1 MSATGKEY
9 ELAIRISG
17 IVDKSFNTALVGAT
31 TGLKGFK
38 TTISAMDK
46 DFTKLDKGFDSI
58 VGAGKKCFSALA
70 TAAGVATVA
79 IGAVTAASIAVGTEF
94 ESAFAGVKKTVDATD
109 AEYAKLREDILDM
122 SEVIPSSASEIAGV
136 MEIAGQLGIATDSLT
151 DFTETM
157 INLGVSTN
165 LAAEDAATALARFA
179 NVTNMANYGE
189 DGISNYERLGSTIVD
204 LGNNFATTEEEI
216 VNMATNLAAT
226 GDMVGLSQAEIMG
239 LSTAMSAVGIK
250 AEKGGTAMSK
260 LLKKMQ
266 LAVETNGETL
276 SDYASVAD
284 MSVSEF
290 SDLFQND
297 AMSATA
303 AFIEG
308 LNDTERNG
316 KSAVAVLNDM
326 GLSEVRLS
334 DVILRLANAQG
345 ELTQEQIDSAI
356 AADVFEENTL
366 DATYSSSLLSDAL
379 KTANEAWEENTA
391 LAIEAGKRYETTES
405 QLEILRNNIQQLGI
419 TAYDDLRE
427 PFVDTLSVIN
437 DKVQN
442 LNDYL
447 GSSNGV
453 SKWVQNIS
461 TTLPTMQRKV
471 KAAWKDISPF
481 FNGLLSV
488 GKWFLKNPQVIEGA
502 LVGIGSALV
511 SYKIASETT
520 HFVNAISAFLDM
532 NPTTKGI
539 MAIVAI
545 IGLISGAVAAAN
557 AEMNKLV
564 DDNLADHFGN
574 IALSMQ
580 DIQEVAQY
588 ILDSDSLS
596 GVKEAL
602 DEFGGLEE
610 LSSEMSDAV
619 SEINKMNWKVSIG
632 MELTEDEQESYKTA
646 IDNYIES
653 AQDYVLQNQYA
664 VSLNLS
670 TVTGL
675 DSDISEKINQFYAD
689 SYNEMSSLGE
699 ELAST
704 VNEAF
709 SDKIL
714 DPDEIASI
722 SEIQAKMA
730 ELQENLASS
739 EYEAQLSLISMKYS
753 GSELTSDSFLN
764 LQEELN
770 TQLETMITAYDESYT
785 KNLASNLSAYNG
797 GALTEE
803 EYNKAL
809 EELQTDYYNKV
820 SEATAKAAEFQINTI
835 MEQYSSDIGDFASSL
850 FGGDLS
856 WLQDQAGYTQEQLD
870 MMDYDPLETYWSDL
884 WQNAINDDDF
894 EVTRKAIEKLMEA
907 MEPTIEQMESL
918 KEQYEQLGMDVP
930 DSIVNG
936 LEQADLLNGIA
947 SGDQDAIFE
956 LIGQQFS
963 GTEYEDVI
971 NQLIEAGRYVP
982 DSIAEGINSS
992 YDESIRPVVEGM
1004 YAWSQ
1009 ETIDEY
1015 YSQGFTASAD
1025 VDITLNPKLNG
1036 LSGLAGIT
1044 QYTTPSLITPNQ
1056 RADGGLAT
1064 SPELTWFAENG
1075 PEMAI
1080 PIDGSRNAIS
1090 LWEQTGRLLGM
1101 DSVLDSMELDGG
1113 DSSTSIE
1120 YKPTLQFYGE
1130 APTKEDL
1137 TDALK
1142 VSQDEFE
1149 SLMEKY
1155 LKTHGRVSLA

>member
-1 MSATGKEY
+1 LSATGKEY

-17 IVDKSFNTALVGAT
+17 IVDKSFNTALVGT
-31 TGLKGFK
+31 TTELKTFN
-38 TTISAMDK
+38 SAITALDK

-58 VGAGKKCFSALA
+58 LSAGQKCFSALA

-79 IGAVTAASIAVGTEF
+79 IGAATAASIAVGSDF

-109 AEYAKLREDILDM
+109 EEYAKLRQDILDM
-122 SEVIPSSASEIAGV
+122 SEVIPSSATEIAGV

-157 INLGVSTN
+157 INMGVSTN

-179 NVTNMANYGE
+179 NVTNMTNYGE

-226 GDMVGLSQAEIMG
+226 GDMVGLSQAQIMG

-260 LLKKMQ
+260 LLKKIQ
-266 LAVETNGETL
+266 LAVETGSDSL

-284 MSVSEF
+284 MSITEF

-316 KSAVAVLNDM
+316 KSAIAVLNDM

-345 ELTQEQIDSAI
+345 ELTQEQIDAAI
-356 AADVFEENTL
+356 AEDVFEDTTL
-366 DATYSSSLLSDAL
+366 DTVYSSSLLSDAL
-379 KTANEAWEENTA
+379 NVASEAWEENTA

-405 QLEILRNNIQQLGI
+405 QLEILRNNIEQLGI

-427 PFVDTLSVIN
+427 PFLNTVSDINESVL
-437 DKVQN
+437 N

-453 SKWVQNIS
+453 SKWIQNLS
-461 TTLPTMQRKV
+461 TAIPTMSRKV
-471 KAAWKDISPF
+471 KSAWKDVSPF

-488 GKWFLKNPQVIEGA
+488 GKWFLKHPQVIVSA
-502 LVGIGSALV
+502 IAGIGTALTT
-511 SYKIASETT
+511 YKIASSIVHITK
-520 HFVNAISAFLDM
+520 AITDFLNM
-532 NPTTKGI
+532 GMSTQV
-539 MAIVAI
+539 IVGVVAA
-545 IGLISGAVAAAN
+545 IGLITTAIAAYEQHMQN
-557 AEMNKLV
+557 LV

-580 DIQEVAQY
+580 EIQDIAQY

-596 GVKEAL
+596 GVNDALNAFDAL
-602 DEFGGLEE
+602 DEF
-610 LSSEMSDAV
+610 SSEMTEAI
-619 SEINKMNWKVSIG
+619 SEINKMDWKVSIG
-632 MELTEDEQESYKTA
+632 MELTEDEQESYITA
-646 IDNYIES
+646 IDDYISS

-670 TVTGL
+670 TVSGL
-675 DSDISEKINQFYAD
+675 DSDISDKINQFYTD
-689 SYNEMSSLGE
+689 SYDEMSSLGE
-699 ELAST
+699 ELADA

-714 DPDEIASI
+714 DPDEVASI

-730 ELQENLASS
+730 ELQEGLAES
-739 EYEAQLSLISMKYS
+739 EFEAQLSLIGMKYS
-753 GSELTSDSFLN
+753 GSELTSDSFQN

-770 TQLETMITAYDESYT
+770 AQLDTMVEAYDDSYI
-785 KNLASNLSAYNG
+785 KNASSAWSAYNG
-797 GALTEE
+797 GSLTES

-809 EELQTDYYNKV
+809 EELQSDYLDKV
-820 SEATAKAAEFQINTI
+820 SSATAAASEFQLNTI
-835 MEQYSSDIGDFASSL
+835 MEQYSSDINSFASGL
-850 FGGDLS
+850 FDGDLS
-856 WLQDQAGYTQEQLD
+856 WFKDQTEYTQEQLD
-870 MMDYDPLETYWSDL
+870 MMDYDPLETYWNDL
-884 WQNAINDDDF
+884 WQNTVNDDEF
-894 EVTRKAIEKLMEA
+894 EITRKAIEQLLEA
-907 MEPTIEQMESL
+907 MEPTIEQMENI

-930 DSIVNG
+930 ESIANG
-936 LEQADLLNGIA
+936 LEQADFLSGIA
-947 SGDQDAIFE
+947 NGDQDAIFE
-956 LIGQQFS
+956 LIGQQLS
-963 GTEYEDVI
+963 GTEYEDTI
-971 NQLIEAGRYVP
+971 NELIDAGRYVP
-982 DSIAEGINSS
+982 DSIAEGMDDS
-992 YDESIRPVVEGM
+992 YDETIRPVIEGM
-1004 YAWSQ
+1004 YTWSQ

-1015 YSQGFTASAD
+1015 FSQGFSTSAD
-1025 VDITLNPKLNG
+1025 VDITLNPSLNG
-1036 LSGLAGIT
+1036 LSSFS
-1044 QYTTPSLITPNQ
+1044 QYGSSSLLIPNQ

-1080 PIDGSRNAIS
+1080 PIDGSSNAIS

-1101 DSVLDSMELDGG
+1101 DSKLDSLELDGG
-1113 DSSTSIE
+1113 SSSTSVE
-1120 YKPTLQFYGE
+1120 YKPTLQFYGD
-1130 APTKEDL
+1130 APSKEDL
-1137 TDALK
+1137 TEALK
-1142 VSQDEFE
+1142 ISQDEFE

-1155 LKTHGRVSLA
+1155 LKTHGRVSFA